1 MPPHHKI
8 EKYIEQAGLPYCHI
22 RPSFFMQN
30 ISGVHAFEIKH
41 FDRIVVPVKAALTS
55 FIDAEDIAALKAA
68 DLICYVG
75 SPRKGRY
82 RKTTG

>member
-1 MPPHHKI
+1 MFA
-8 EKYIEQAGLPYCHI
+8 QSLT
-22 RPSFFMQN
+22 
-30 ISGVHAFEIKH
+30 
-41 FDRIVVPVKAALTS
+41 ALVNG
-55 FIDAEDIAALKAA
+55 DALLEFDIAALKAA